1 LLHIQ
6 NVSFEFGGNY
16 LFRNIDWFIKP
27 RERIGL
33 IGKNGAGKS
42 TLLKLIIGKYDVREG
57 SINKSGGINLG
68 YLSQDMISEDGNQ
81 TILEHAK
88 QAFKRALFIQDKL
101 EQLYTLMETDP
112 SEENVQKMADYQE
125 EFDALDGYNID
136 NKTAEI
142 LEGLGFKTGDL
153 DRPMREFSGGWRMR
167 VVLAKM
173 LLEEPDIML
182 MDEPTNHLDLPSIEW
197 LEGYLSSYPG
207 SVVIVSHDR
216 EFLNKM
222 INKTAELSNQK
233 LYLWDGNYD
242 FYLKSKVERDD
253 LISRQAANQSQY
265 IKEQEKFINRFKAKA
280 SKAKAVQSRIKMI
293 DKIEKI
299 VEIDDDKSNLKID
312 FKIGK
317 PSGKVVMDLNKI
329 QQGFGNQILFDK
341 VNREIVRGDKIAL
354 IGANGTGKST
364 FLSIIA
370 NEIDFEGL
378 RKEGHQVISSFY
390 AQHQLES
397 LNLDYEILE
406 ELQYDAPHK
415 TEMELRNMLGCFLFG
430 GDDVFKKV
438 KVLSGGE
445 KARVSLAKTLVSEA
459 NFLLLDEPTNHL
471 DIDSIEII
479 IEALKRYK
487 GTIIFVSHNRYF
499 IEKLANK
506 IWWIEDQDVKEYPG
520 NYSDYLYK
528 IQQSQNP
535 VSSDKAK
542 KKGQKK
548 LVEDKSSKDSWKR
561 KNEKKE
567 QLKKLQKK
575 SDQIEEQIENS
586 QNHLKNLEFKLS
598 SIDVTNQE
606 EYENISKEYADTT
619 LIVNQ
624 LTEKSEI
631 LIEEIISL
639 EQHC

>member
-1 LLHIQ
+1 MLHIQ

-16 LFRNIDWFIKP
+16 LFRDIDWYIKP

-42 TLLKLIIGKYDVREG
+42 TLLKLIMGKYEVREG
-57 SINKSGGINLG
+57 SVNKAGGVNLG

-88 QAFKRALFIQDKL
+88 QAFDRALFVQAELEKL
-101 EQLYTLMETDP
+101 YSLMETNP
-112 SEENVQKMADYQE
+112 SEENIQKMADYQE

-142 LEGLGFKTGDL
+142 LEGLGFKTADL
-153 DRPMREFSGGWRMR
+153 NRPMNEFSGGWRMR

-197 LEGYLSSYPG
+197 LESYLSNYPG
-207 SVVIVSHDR
+207 SVIIVSHDR

-222 INKTAELSNQK
+222 ITKTAELSNQK

-242 FYLKSKVERDD
+242 FYLKAKIERDN
-253 LISRQAANQSQY
+253 LLSRQAANQNQY
-265 IKEQEKFINRFKAKA
+265 IKDQEKFINRFKAKA
-280 SKAKAVQSRIKMI
+280 SKAKAVQSRIKMV
-293 DKIEKI
+293 EKI
-299 VEIDDDKSNLKID
+299 DRIQEIDEDKSNLKID
-312 FKIGK
+312 FKVSK
-317 PSGKVVMDLNKI
+317 QSGKVVMNLDHIN
-329 QQGFGNQILFDK
+329 QGFGNQLLFED
-341 VNREIVRGDKIAL
+341 VEREIVRGDKIAL

-370 NEIDFEGL
+370 DDIPFKGS
-378 RKEGHQVISSFY
+378 RKEGHNVITSFY

-397 LNLDYEILE
+397 LHLDYEILE

-415 TEMELRNMLGCFLFG
+415 TEMELRSMLGCFLFG
-430 GDDVFKKV
+430 GDDVFKKI

-479 IEALKRYK
+479 IEALKRYE
-487 GTIIFVSHNRYF
+487 GTLIFVSHNRYF

-506 IWWIEDQDVKEYPG
+506 VWWIEDQDVREYPG
-520 NYSDYLYK
+520 SYKEYLYK
-528 IQQSQNP
+528 VQQENTSIAP
-535 VSSDKAK
+535 VSKSKSTMVTSSK
-542 KKGQKK
+542 KETWKQRDENELALKQAQKK
-548 LVEDKSSKDSWKR
+548 LSLQE
-561 KNEKKE
+561 NE
-567 QLKKLQKK
+567 LKKVKQTLEEIEKELATIASDDISKYQSLSEQHHQKMNQCTQLE
-575 SDQIEEQIENS
+575 SSIEE
-586 QNHLKNLEFKLS
+586 
-598 SIDVTNQE
+598 
-606 EYENISKEYADTT
+606 
-619 LIVNQ
+619 
-624 LTEKSEI
+624 

-639 EQHC
+639 EE

>member
-1 LLHIQ
+1 MLHIQ

-16 LFRNIDWFIKP
+16 LFRDIDWFIKS

-42 TLLKLIIGKYDVREG
+42 TLLKLIMGKYDVREG

-68 YLSQDMISEDGNQ
+68 YLSQDMISEDGDQ

-88 QAFKRALFIQDKL
+88 QAFNRALFVQDEL
-101 EQLYTLMETDP
+101 EKLYTLMETDP
-112 SEENVQKMADYQE
+112 SDENIQKMADYQE

-153 DRPMREFSGGWRMR
+153 NRPMKEFSGGWRMR

-197 LEGYLSSYPG
+197 LEGYLANYPG

-222 INKTAELSNQK
+222 INKTAELSNHK

-242 FYLKSKVERDD
+242 FYLKAKVERDD
-253 LISRQAANQSQY
+253 LLSRQAANQNQY

-280 SKAKAVQSRIKMI
+280 SKAKAVQSRIKMV
-293 DKIEKI
+293 DKIERI
-299 VEIDDDKSNLKID
+299 VEIDEDKSNLKID
-312 FKIGK
+312 FKVSK
-317 PSGKVVMDLNKI
+317 SSGKVVMGLNDI
-329 QQGFGNQILFDK
+329 HQGFSNQTLFDG

-364 FLSIIA
+364 FLNIIA
-370 NEIDFEGL
+370 NEIDFNGH

-397 LNLDYEILE
+397 LHMDYEILE

-430 GDDVFKKV
+430 GDDVFKKI

-479 IEALKRYK
+479 IEALKRYE
-487 GTIIFVSHNRYF
+487 GTLIFVSHNRYF

-506 IWWIEDQDVKEYPG
+506 VWWIEDQDVKEYPG
-520 NYSDYLYK
+520 SYTEYLYK
-528 IQQSQNP
+528 VQHAQKQVSTQISQKQRTN
-535 VSSDKAK
+535 K
-542 KKGQKK
+542 KENKT
-548 LVEDKSSKDSWKR
+548 SKDSWKQ
-561 KNEKKE
+561 KDQQKE
-567 QLKKLQKK
+567 VLKKLHKRLEQK
-575 SDQIEEQIENS
+575 EEQLANA
-586 QNHLKNLEFKLS
+586 QNHLKKLENKLS
-598 SIDVTNQE
+598 TLETQNQE
-606 EYENISKEYADTT
+606 DYINLSKEYADAST
-619 LIVNQ
+619 LVNQ
-624 LTEKSEI
+624 LSIESEK
-631 LIEEIISL
+631 LMEEII
-639 EQHC
+639 EIE

>member
-1 LLHIQ
+1 MLHIQ

-16 LFRNIDWFIKP
+16 LFRDIDWFIKP

-42 TLLKLIIGKYDVREG
+42 TLLKLIMGKYDVREG

-88 QAFKRALFIQDKL
+88 QAFKRALFIQDEL
-101 EQLYTLMETDP
+101 EQLYILMETDP
-112 SEENVQKMADYQE
+112 SEENIQKMADYQE

-142 LEGLGFKTGDL
+142 LEGLGFKTKDL

-242 FYLKSKVERDD
+242 FYLKAKVERDD

-280 SKAKAVQSRIKMI
+280 SKAKAVQSRIKMV
-293 DKIEKI
+293 DKIERI
-299 VEIDDDKSNLKID
+299 VEIDEDKSNLKID

-317 PSGKVVMDLNKI
+317 PSGKVVMDLNEI
-329 QQGFGNQILFDK
+329 QQGFDNQILFDR

-370 NEIDFEGL
+370 NEIDFEGI

-397 LNLDYEILE
+397 LHLDYEILE

-430 GDDVFKKV
+430 GDDIFKKI

-479 IEALKRYK
+479 IEALKRYE
-487 GTIIFVSHNRYF
+487 GTLIFVSHNRYF

-506 IWWIEDQDVKEYPG
+506 VWWIEDQDVKEYPG
-520 NYSDYLYK
+520 NYSEYLYK
-528 IQQSQNP
+528 VQQSQNP
-535 VSSDKAK
+535 SSSDKAK
-542 KKGQKK
+542 KKGQKT
-548 LVEDKSSKDSWKR
+548 VEDKSSKDSWKR
-561 KNEKKE
+561 KNERE
-567 QLKKLQKK
+567 ERIKKLQKK
-575 SDQIEEQIENS
+575 LDQIEEQITNS
-586 QNHLKNLEFKLS
+586 QKHLKNLEVKLS
-598 SIDVTNQE
+598 SIDVTKQE

-619 LIVNQ
+619 LRVNQ
-624 LTEKSEI
+624 LTKESEI

-639 EQHC
+639 E

>member
-16 LFRNIDWFIKP
+16 LFRDIDWFIKP

-42 TLLKLIIGKYDVREG
+42 TLLKLIMGKYDVREG

-68 YLSQDMISEDGNQ
+68 YLSQDMISEDGDQ

-88 QAFKRALFIQDKL
+88 QAFNRALFIHDEL
-101 EQLYTLMETDP
+101 EKLYTIMETDP
-112 SEENVQKMADYQE
+112 SDENIQRMADYQE

-153 DRPMREFSGGWRMR
+153 NRPMKEFSGGWRMR

-197 LEGYLSSYPG
+197 LEGYLANYPG

-222 INKTAELSNQK
+222 INKTAELSNHK

-242 FYLKSKVERDD
+242 FYLKAKVERDD
-253 LISRQAANQSQY
+253 LLSRQAANQSQY

-280 SKAKAVQSRIKMI
+280 SKAKAVQSRIKMV
-293 DKIEKI
+293 DKIERI
-299 VEIDDDKSNLKID
+299 VEIDEDKSNLKID
-312 FKIGK
+312 FKVSK
-317 PSGKVVMDLNKI
+317 PSGKVVMSLTDI
-329 QQGFGNQILFDK
+329 HQGFSNQILFDG

-364 FLSIIA
+364 FLNIIA
-370 NEIDFEGL
+370 NEIDFKGQ

-397 LNLDYEILE
+397 LHMDYEILE
-406 ELQYDAPHK
+406 ELHYDAPHK

-430 GDDVFKKV
+430 GDDVFKKI

-479 IEALKRYK
+479 IEALKRYE
-487 GTIIFVSHNRYF
+487 GTLIFVSHNRYF

-506 IWWIEDQDVKEYPG
+506 VWWIEDQDVKEYPG
-520 NYSDYLYK
+520 SYTEYLYK
-528 IQQSQNP
+528 VQHAQKQVNTQINQKQ
-535 VSSDKAK
+535 KTK
-542 KKGQKK
+542 KKENKT
-548 LVEDKSSKDSWKR
+548 SKDSWKQ
-561 KNEKKE
+561 KDEQKE
-567 QLKKLQKK
+567 ILKKLQKK
-575 SDQIEEQIENS
+575 LELKEDQLINA
-586 QNHLKNLEFKLS
+586 QNHLKKLEDQLS
-598 SIDVTNQE
+598 TLETQNQE
-606 EYENISKEYADTT
+606 DYVNLSKEYADATT
-619 LIVNQ
+619 FVNQ
-624 LTEKSEI
+624 LSLESEK
-631 LIEEIISL
+631 LMEEIIDI
-639 EQHC
+639 E

>member
-1 LLHIQ
+1 MLHIQ

-16 LFRNIDWFIKP
+16 LFRDIDWFIKP

-42 TLLKLIIGKYDVREG
+42 TLLKLIMGKYDVREG

-68 YLSQDMISEDGNQ
+68 YLSQDMISEDGDQ

-88 QAFKRALFIQDKL
+88 QAFNRALFVQDEL
-101 EQLYTLMETDP
+101 EKLYTLMETDP
-112 SEENVQKMADYQE
+112 SDENIQKMADYQE

-142 LEGLGFKTGDL
+142 LEGLGFKTRDL
-153 DRPMREFSGGWRMR
+153 NRPMKEFSGGWRMR

-197 LEGYLSSYPG
+197 LEGYLANYPG

-222 INKTAELSNQK
+222 INKTAELSNHK

-242 FYLKSKVERDD
+242 FYLKAKVERDD
-253 LISRQAANQSQY
+253 LLSRQAANQNQY

-280 SKAKAVQSRIKMI
+280 SKAKAVQSRIKMV
-293 DKIEKI
+293 DKIERI
-299 VEIDDDKSNLKID
+299 VEIDEDKSNLKID
-312 FKIGK
+312 FKVSK
-317 PSGKVVMDLNKI
+317 PSGKVVMGLNDI
-329 QQGFGNQILFDK
+329 HQGFSNQTLFDG

-364 FLSIIA
+364 FLNIIA
-370 NEIDFEGL
+370 NEIDFKGQ

-397 LNLDYEILE
+397 LHMDYEILE

-430 GDDVFKKV
+430 GDDVFKKI

-445 KARVSLAKTLVSEA
+445 KARVSLAKTLISEA

-479 IEALKRYK
+479 IEALKRYE
-487 GTIIFVSHNRYF
+487 GTLIFVSHNRYF

-506 IWWIEDQDVKEYPG
+506 VWWIEDQDVKEYPG
-520 NYSDYLYK
+520 SYTEYLYK
-528 IQQSQNP
+528 VQHAQKQVSTQISQKQRTN
-535 VSSDKAK
+535 K
-542 KKGQKK
+542 KENKT
-548 LVEDKSSKDSWKR
+548 SKDSWKQ
-561 KNEKKE
+561 KDQQKE
-567 QLKKLQKK
+567 VLKKLHKRLEQK
-575 SDQIEEQIENS
+575 EEQLANA
-586 QNHLKNLEFKLS
+586 QNHLKKLENKLS
-598 SIDVTNQE
+598 TLETQNQE
-606 EYENISKEYADTT
+606 DYINLSKEYADAST
-619 LIVNQ
+619 LVNQ
-624 LTEKSEI
+624 LSLESEK
-631 LIEEIISL
+631 LMEEII
-639 EQHC
+639 EIE

>member
-1 LLHIQ
+1 MLHIQ

-16 LFRNIDWFIKP
+16 LFRDIDWFIKP

-42 TLLKLIIGKYDVREG
+42 TLLKLIMGKYDVREG

-88 QAFKRALFIQDKL
+88 QAFKRALFIQDEL
-101 EQLYTLMETDP
+101 EQLYILMETDP

-142 LEGLGFKTGDL
+142 LEGLGFKTKDL

-242 FYLKSKVERDD
+242 FYLKAKVERDD

-280 SKAKAVQSRIKMI
+280 SKAKAVQSRIKMV
-293 DKIEKI
+293 DKIERI
-299 VEIDDDKSNLKID
+299 VEIDEDKSNLKID
-312 FKIGK
+312 FKVGK
-317 PSGKVVMDLNKI
+317 PSGKVVMDLNEI
-329 QQGFGNQILFDK
+329 QQGFDNQILFDR

-370 NEIDFEGL
+370 NEIDFEGI

-397 LNLDYEILE
+397 LHLDYEILE

-430 GDDVFKKV
+430 GDDVFKKI

-479 IEALKRYK
+479 IEALKRYE
-487 GTIIFVSHNRYF
+487 GTLIFVSHNRYF

-506 IWWIEDQDVKEYPG
+506 VWWIEDQDVKEYPG
-520 NYSDYLYK
+520 NYSEYLYK
-528 IQQSQNP
+528 VQQSQNP
-535 VSSDKAK
+535 SSSDKAK
-542 KKGQKK
+542 KKGQKT
-548 LVEDKSSKDSWKR
+548 VEDKSSKDSWKR
-561 KNEKKE
+561 KNERE
-567 QLKKLQKK
+567 ERIKKLQKK
-575 SDQIEEQIENS
+575 LDQIEEQITNS
-586 QNHLKNLEFKLS
+586 QKHLKNLEVKLS
-598 SIDVTNQE
+598 SIDVTKQE

-619 LIVNQ
+619 LRVNQ
-624 LTEKSEI
+624 LTKESEI

-639 EQHC
+639 E

>member
-1 LLHIQ
+1 MLHIQ

-16 LFRNIDWFIKP
+16 LFRDIDWYIKP

-42 TLLKLIIGKYDVREG
+42 TLLKLIMGKYEVREG
-57 SINKSGGINLG
+57 SVNKAGGVNLG

-88 QAFKRALFIQDKL
+88 QAFDRALFVQAELEKL
-101 EQLYTLMETDP
+101 YSLMETNP
-112 SEENVQKMADYQE
+112 SEENIQKMADYQE

-142 LEGLGFKTGDL
+142 LEGLGFKTADL
-153 DRPMREFSGGWRMR
+153 NRPMNEFSGGWRMR

-197 LEGYLSSYPG
+197 LESYLSNYPG
-207 SVVIVSHDR
+207 SVIIVSHDR

-222 INKTAELSNQK
+222 ITKTAELSNQK

-242 FYLKSKVERDD
+242 FYLKAKIERDN
-253 LISRQAANQSQY
+253 LLSRQAANQNQY
-265 IKEQEKFINRFKAKA
+265 IKDQEKFINRFKAKA
-280 SKAKAVQSRIKMI
+280 SKAKAVQSRIKMV
-293 DKIEKI
+293 EKI
-299 VEIDDDKSNLKID
+299 DRIQEIDEDKSNLKID
-312 FKIGK
+312 FKVSK
-317 PSGKVVMDLNKI
+317 QSGKVVMNLDHIN
-329 QQGFGNQILFDK
+329 QGFGNQLLFED
-341 VNREIVRGDKIAL
+341 VEREIVRGDKIAL

-370 NEIDFEGL
+370 DDIPFKGS
-378 RKEGHQVISSFY
+378 RKEGHNVITSFY

-397 LNLDYEILE
+397 LHLDYEILE

-415 TEMELRNMLGCFLFG
+415 TEMELRSMLGCFLFG
-430 GDDVFKKV
+430 GDDVFKKI

-479 IEALKRYK
+479 IEALKRYE
-487 GTIIFVSHNRYF
+487 GTLIFVSHNRYF

-506 IWWIEDQDVKEYPG
+506 VWWIEDQDVREYPG
-520 NYSDYLYK
+520 SYKEYLYK
-528 IQQSQNP
+528 VQQENTSIAP
-535 VSSDKAK
+535 VSKSKSKMVTSPK
-542 KKGQKK
+542 KETWKQRDENELALKQAQKK
-548 LVEDKSSKDSWKR
+548 LSLQENDLKRVKQTLEEIEKELATIASDDISKYQSLSEQHHQKMNQCTQLESS
-561 KNEKKE
+561 
-567 QLKKLQKK
+567 
-575 SDQIEEQIENS
+575 IEE
-586 QNHLKNLEFKLS
+586 
-598 SIDVTNQE
+598 
-606 EYENISKEYADTT
+606 
-619 LIVNQ
+619 
-624 LTEKSEI
+624 

-639 EQHC
+639 EE

>member
-1 LLHIQ
+1 MLHIQ

-16 LFRNIDWFIKP
+16 LFRDIDWFIKP

-42 TLLKLIIGKYDVREG
+42 TLLKLIMGKYDVREG

-68 YLSQDMISEDGNQ
+68 YLSQDMISEDGDQ

-88 QAFKRALFIQDKL
+88 QAFNRALFIQDEL
-101 EQLYTLMETDP
+101 EKLYTLMETDP
-112 SEENVQKMADYQE
+112 SDENIQKMADYQE

-153 DRPMREFSGGWRMR
+153 NRPMKEFSGGWRMR

-197 LEGYLSSYPG
+197 LEGYLANYPG

-222 INKTAELSNQK
+222 INKTAELSNHK

-242 FYLKSKVERDD
+242 FYLKAKVERDD
-253 LISRQAANQSQY
+253 LLSRQAANQSQY

-280 SKAKAVQSRIKMI
+280 SKAKAVQSRIKMV
-293 DKIEKI
+293 DKIERI
-299 VEIDDDKSNLKID
+299 VEIDEDKSNLKID
-312 FKIGK
+312 FKVSK
-317 PSGKVVMDLNKI
+317 PSGKVVMGLNDI
-329 QQGFGNQILFDK
+329 HQGFSNQILFDG

-364 FLSIIA
+364 FLNIIA
-370 NEIDFEGL
+370 NEIDFNGQ

-397 LNLDYEILE
+397 LHMDYEILE
-406 ELQYDAPHK
+406 ELHYDAPHK

-430 GDDVFKKV
+430 GDDVFKKI

-479 IEALKRYK
+479 IEALKRYE
-487 GTIIFVSHNRYF
+487 GTLIFVSHNRYF

-506 IWWIEDQDVKEYPG
+506 VWWIEDQDVKEYPG
-520 NYSDYLYK
+520 SYTEYLYK
-528 IQQSQNP
+528 VQHAQKQVNTQINQKQ
-535 VSSDKAK
+535 KTK
-542 KKGQKK
+542 KKENKT
-548 LVEDKSSKDSWKR
+548 SKDSWKQ
-561 KNEKKE
+561 KDEQKE
-567 QLKKLQKK
+567 ILKKLQKK
-575 SDQIEEQIENS
+575 LELKEDQLINA
-586 QNHLKNLEFKLS
+586 QNHLKKLEDQLS
-598 SIDVTNQE
+598 TLETQNQE
-606 EYENISKEYADTT
+606 DYVNLSKEYADATT
-619 LIVNQ
+619 LVNQ
-624 LTEKSEI
+624 LSLESEK
-631 LIEEIISL
+631 LMEEIIDI
-639 EQHC
+639 E

>member
-1 LLHIQ
+1 MLHIQ

-16 LFRNIDWFIKP
+16 LFRDIDWFIKP

-42 TLLKLIIGKYDVREG
+42 TLLKLIMGKYDVREG

-88 QAFKRALFIQDKL
+88 QAFKRALFIQDEL
-101 EQLYTLMETDP
+101 EQLYILMETDP
-112 SEENVQKMADYQE
+112 SEENIQKMADYQE

-142 LEGLGFKTGDL
+142 LEGLGFKTKDL

-242 FYLKSKVERDD
+242 FYLKAKVERDD

-280 SKAKAVQSRIKMI
+280 SKAKAVQSRIKMV
-293 DKIEKI
+293 DKIERI
-299 VEIDDDKSNLKID
+299 VEIDEDKSNLKID
-312 FKIGK
+312 FKVGK
-317 PSGKVVMDLNKI
+317 PSGKVVMDLNEI
-329 QQGFGNQILFDK
+329 QQGFDNQILFDR

-370 NEIDFEGL
+370 NEIDFEGI
-378 RKEGHQVISSFY
+378 RTEGHQVISSFY

-397 LNLDYEILE
+397 LHLDYEILE

-430 GDDVFKKV
+430 GDDVFKKI

-479 IEALKRYK
+479 IEALKRYE
-487 GTIIFVSHNRYF
+487 GTLIFVSHNRYF

-506 IWWIEDQDVKEYPG
+506 VWWIEDQDVKEYPG
-520 NYSDYLYK
+520 NYSEYLYK
-528 IQQSQNP
+528 VQQSQNP
-535 VSSDKAK
+535 SSSDKAK
-542 KKGQKK
+542 KKGQKT
-548 LVEDKSSKDSWKR
+548 VEDKSSKDSWKR
-561 KNEKKE
+561 KNEKE
-567 QLKKLQKK
+567 ERIKKLQKK
-575 SDQIEEQIENS
+575 LDQIEEQITNS
-586 QNHLKNLEFKLS
+586 QKHLKNLEVKLS
-598 SIDVTNQE
+598 SIDVTKQE

-619 LIVNQ
+619 LRVNQ
-624 LTEKSEI
+624 LTKESEI

-639 EQHC
+639 E

>member
-1 LLHIQ
+1 
-6 NVSFEFGGNY
+6 
-16 LFRNIDWFIKP
+16 LFRDIDWFIKP

-42 TLLKLIIGKYDVREG
+42 TLLKLIMGKYEVREG

-68 YLSQDMISEDGNQ
+68 YLSQDMISEDGDQ
-81 TILEHAK
+81 TILDHAK
-88 QAFKRALFIQDKL
+88 QAFNRALFVQDEL
-101 EQLYTLMETDP
+101 EKLYTLMETDP
-112 SEENVQKMADYQE
+112 SDENIQNMADYQE

-153 DRPMREFSGGWRMR
+153 NRPMKEFSGGWRMR

-197 LEGYLSSYPG
+197 LEGYLANYPG

-222 INKTAELSNQK
+222 INKTAELSNHK

-242 FYLKSKVERDD
+242 FYLKAKVERDD
-253 LISRQAANQSQY
+253 LLSRQAANQNQY

-280 SKAKAVQSRIKMI
+280 SKAKAVQSRIKMV
-293 DKIEKI
+293 DKIERI
-299 VEIDDDKSNLKID
+299 IEIDEDKSNLKID
-312 FKIGK
+312 FKVSK
-317 PSGKVVMDLNKI
+317 PSGKVVMGLNDI
-329 QQGFGNQILFDK
+329 HQGFSNQTLFDG

-364 FLSIIA
+364 FLNIIA
-370 NEIDFEGL
+370 NEIDFKGQ

-397 LNLDYEILE
+397 LHMDYEILE

-430 GDDVFKKV
+430 GDDVFKKI

-479 IEALKRYK
+479 IKALKRYE
-487 GTIIFVSHNRYF
+487 GTLIFVSHNRYF

-506 IWWIEDQDVKEYPG
+506 VWWIEDQDVKEYPG
-520 NYSDYLYK
+520 SYTEYLYK
-528 IQQSQNP
+528 VKHEQKQVSTQISQKQRTN
-535 VSSDKAK
+535 K
-542 KKGQKK
+542 KENKT
-548 LVEDKSSKDSWKR
+548 SKDSWKQ
-561 KNEKKE
+561 KDQQKE
-567 QLKKLQKK
+567 VLKKLNKRLEQK
-575 SDQIEEQIENS
+575 EEQLANA
-586 QNHLKNLEFKLS
+586 QNHLKKLENKLS
-598 SIDVTNQE
+598 TLETQNQE
-606 EYENISKEYADTT
+606 DYINLSKEYADAST
-619 LIVNQ
+619 LVNQ
-624 LTEKSEI
+624 LSLESEK
-631 LIEEIISL
+631 LMEEII
-639 EQHC
+639 EIE

>member
-1 LLHIQ
+1 MLHIQ

-16 LFRNIDWFIKP
+16 LFRDIDWFIKP

-42 TLLKLIIGKYDVREG
+42 TLLKLIMGKYDVREG

-68 YLSQDMISEDGNQ
+68 YLSQDMISEDGDQ

-88 QAFKRALFIQDKL
+88 QAFNRALFIHDEL
-101 EQLYTLMETDP
+101 EKLYTIMETDP
-112 SEENVQKMADYQE
+112 SDENIQRMADYQE

-153 DRPMREFSGGWRMR
+153 NRPMKEFSGGWRMR

-197 LEGYLSSYPG
+197 LEGYLANYPG

-222 INKTAELSNQK
+222 INKTAELSNHK

-242 FYLKSKVERDD
+242 FYLKAKVERDD
-253 LISRQAANQSQY
+253 LLSRQAANQSQY

-280 SKAKAVQSRIKMI
+280 SKAKAVQSRIKMV
-293 DKIEKI
+293 DKIERI
-299 VEIDDDKSNLKID
+299 VEIDEDKSNLKID
-312 FKIGK
+312 FKVNK
-317 PSGKVVMDLNKI
+317 PSGKVVMSLTDI
-329 QQGFGNQILFDK
+329 HQGFSNQILFDG

-364 FLSIIA
+364 FLNIIA
-370 NEIDFEGL
+370 NEIDFKGQ

-397 LNLDYEILE
+397 LHMDYEILE
-406 ELQYDAPHK
+406 ELHYDAPHK

-430 GDDVFKKV
+430 GDDVFKKI

-479 IEALKRYK
+479 IEALKRYE
-487 GTIIFVSHNRYF
+487 GTLIFVSHNRYF

-506 IWWIEDQDVKEYPG
+506 VWWIEDQDVKEYPG
-520 NYSDYLYK
+520 SYTEYLYK
-528 IQQSQNP
+528 VQHAQKQVNTQINQKQ
-535 VSSDKAK
+535 KTK
-542 KKGQKK
+542 KKENKT
-548 LVEDKSSKDSWKR
+548 SKDSWKQ
-561 KNEKKE
+561 KDEQKE
-567 QLKKLQKK
+567 ILKKLQKK
-575 SDQIEEQIENS
+575 LELKEDQLINA
-586 QNHLKNLEFKLS
+586 QNHLKKLEDQLS
-598 SIDVTNQE
+598 TLETQNQE
-606 EYENISKEYADTT
+606 DYVNLSKEYADATT
-619 LIVNQ
+619 FVNQ
-624 LTEKSEI
+624 LSLESEK
-631 LIEEIISL
+631 LMEEIIDI
-639 EQHC
+639 E

>member
-1 LLHIQ
+1 MLHLQ

-16 LFRNIDWFIKP
+16 LFKDIDWFIKP

-42 TLLKLIIGKYDVREG
+42 TLLKLIMGKYDIREG
-57 SINKSGGINLG
+57 SINKAGGVNLG

-88 QAFKRALFIQDKL
+88 GAFKRAIFLQEEL
-101 EQLYTLMETDP
+101 EKLYTLMETDP
-112 SEENVQKMADYQE
+112 SEENIQRMADYQE
-125 EFDALDGYNID
+125 EFDALDGYNMD

-142 LEGLGFKTGDL
+142 LEGLGFKTADL
-153 DRPMREFSGGWRMR
+153 DRPMQEFSGGWRMR

-197 LEGYLSSYPG
+197 LESYLSNYPG
-207 SVVIVSHDR
+207 SVIIVSHDR

-222 INKTAELSNQK
+222 ITKTAELSGKK

-242 FYLKSKVERDD
+242 FYLNAKIERDD
-253 LISRQAANQSQY
+253 LISRQAANQEQY

-280 SKAKAVQSRIKMI
+280 SKAKAVQSRIKMVDKI
-293 DKIEKI
+293 DKIEVI
-299 VEIDDDKSNLKID
+299 QEDKSNLKID
-312 FKIGK
+312 FKVGK
-317 PSGKVVMDLNKI
+317 QSGKVVMGLNDI
-329 QQGFGNQILFDK
+329 TPGFGNQLLFDG
-341 VNREIVRGDKIAL
+341 VDREIVRGDKIAL

-370 NEIDFEGL
+370 NEIDFEGE
-378 RKEGHQVISSFY
+378 RKEGHNVDASFY

-397 LNLDYEILE
+397 LHMDYEILE

-415 TEMELRNMLGCFLFG
+415 TEMELRSMLGCFLFA
-430 GDDVFKKV
+430 GDDVFKKI

-471 DIDSIEII
+471 DIDSIEVI
-479 IEALKRYK
+479 IEALKNYE
-487 GTIIFVSHNRYF
+487 GTLIFVSHNRYF

-506 IWWIEDQDVKEYPG
+506 VWWIQDQDVREYPG
-520 NYSDYLYK
+520 SYKEYLYK
-528 IQQSQNP
+528 LENEGFTTE
-535 VSSDKAK
+535 K
-542 KKGQKK
+542 KKTKKTNKPAKTAEDSNKNSWRQK
-548 LVEDKSSKDSWKR
+548 D
-561 KNEKKE
+561 EKADE
-567 QLKKLQKK
+567 LKKLQKK
-575 SDQIEEQIENS
+575 LDQKEEQ
-586 QNHLKNLEFKLS
+586 LKNAKKHLESLETKLS
-598 SIDVTNQE
+598 YT
-606 EYENISKEYADTT
+606 ENLESAE
-619 LIVNQ
+619 L
-624 LTEKSEI
+624 
-631 LIEEIISL
+631 EEITAEYGKSTQLVNEITADYEQIL
-639 EQHC
+639 EQMIELED

>member
-1 LLHIQ
+1 MLYIQ

-16 LFRNIDWFIKP
+16 LFRDIDWFIKP

-42 TLLKLIIGKYDVREG
+42 TLLKLIMGKYEVREG

-68 YLSQDMISEDGNQ
+68 YLSQDMISEDGDQ
-81 TILEHAK
+81 TILDHAK
-88 QAFKRALFIQDKL
+88 QAFNRALFVQDEL
-101 EQLYTLMETDP
+101 EKLYTLMETDP
-112 SEENVQKMADYQE
+112 SDENIQNMADYQE

-153 DRPMREFSGGWRMR
+153 NRPMKEFSGGWRMR

-197 LEGYLSSYPG
+197 LEGYLANYPG

-222 INKTAELSNQK
+222 INKTAELSNHK

-242 FYLKSKVERDD
+242 FYHKAKVERDD
-253 LISRQAANQSQY
+253 LLSRQAANQNQY

-280 SKAKAVQSRIKMI
+280 SKAKAVQSRIKMV
-293 DKIEKI
+293 DKIERI
-299 VEIDDDKSNLKID
+299 VEIDEDKSNLKID
-312 FKIGK
+312 FKVSK
-317 PSGKVVMDLNKI
+317 PSGKVVMGLNDI
-329 QQGFGNQILFDK
+329 HQGFSNQTLFDG

-364 FLSIIA
+364 FLNIIA
-370 NEIDFEGL
+370 NEIDFKGQ

-397 LNLDYEILE
+397 LHMDYEILE

-430 GDDVFKKV
+430 GDDVFKKI

-479 IEALKRYK
+479 IKALKRYE
-487 GTIIFVSHNRYF
+487 GTLIFVSHNRYF

-506 IWWIEDQDVKEYPG
+506 VWWIEDQDVKEYPG
-520 NYSDYLYK
+520 SYTEYLYK
-528 IQQSQNP
+528 VKHAQKQVSTQISQKQRTN
-535 VSSDKAK
+535 K
-542 KKGQKK
+542 KENKT
-548 LVEDKSSKDSWKR
+548 SKDSWKQ
-561 KNEKKE
+561 KDQQKE
-567 QLKKLQKK
+567 VLKKLNKRLEQK
-575 SDQIEEQIENS
+575 EEQLANA
-586 QNHLKNLEFKLS
+586 QNHLKKLENKLS
-598 SIDVTNQE
+598 TLETQNQE
-606 EYENISKEYADTT
+606 DYINLSKEYADAST
-619 LIVNQ
+619 LVNQ
-624 LTEKSEI
+624 LSLESEK
-631 LIEEIISL
+631 LMEEII
-639 EQHC
+639 EIE

>member
-1 LLHIQ
+1 MLHIQ

-16 LFRNIDWFIKP
+16 LFRDIDWFIKP

-42 TLLKLIIGKYDVREG
+42 TLLKLIMGKYEVREG

-68 YLSQDMISEDGNQ
+68 YLSQDMISEDGDQ

-88 QAFKRALFIQDKL
+88 HAFNRALFVQDEL
-101 EQLYTLMETDP
+101 EKLYTLMETDP
-112 SEENVQKMADYQE
+112 SDENIQKMADYQE

-142 LEGLGFKTGDL
+142 LEGLGFKTRDL
-153 DRPMREFSGGWRMR
+153 NRPMKEFSGGWRMR

-197 LEGYLSSYPG
+197 LEGYLANYPG

-222 INKTAELSNQK
+222 INKTAELSNHK

-242 FYLKSKVERDD
+242 FYLKAKVERDD
-253 LISRQAANQSQY
+253 LLSRQAANQNQY

-280 SKAKAVQSRIKMI
+280 SKAKAVQSRIKMV
-293 DKIEKI
+293 DKIERI
-299 VEIDDDKSNLKID
+299 VEIDEDKSNLKID
-312 FKIGK
+312 FKVSK
-317 PSGKVVMDLNKI
+317 PSGKVVMGLNDI
-329 QQGFGNQILFDK
+329 HQGFSNQTLFDG

-364 FLSIIA
+364 FLNIIA
-370 NEIDFEGL
+370 NEIDFNGQ

-397 LNLDYEILE
+397 LHMDYEILE

-430 GDDVFKKV
+430 GDDVFKKI

-479 IEALKRYK
+479 IEALRRYE
-487 GTIIFVSHNRYF
+487 GTLIFVSHNRYF

-506 IWWIEDQDVKEYPG
+506 VWWIEDQDVKEYPG
-520 NYSDYLYK
+520 SYTEYLYK
-528 IQQSQNP
+528 VQHAQKQVSTQISQKQRT
-535 VSSDKAK
+535 DKK
-542 KKGQKK
+542 ENKT
-548 LVEDKSSKDSWKR
+548 SKDSWKQ
-561 KNEKKE
+561 KDQQKE
-567 QLKKLQKK
+567 VLKKLHKRLEQK
-575 SDQIEEQIENS
+575 EEQLANA
-586 QNHLKNLEFKLS
+586 QNHLKKLENKLS
-598 SIDVTNQE
+598 TLETQNQE
-606 EYENISKEYADTT
+606 DYINLSKEYANAST
-619 LIVNQ
+619 LVNQ
-624 LTEKSEI
+624 LSLESEK
-631 LIEEIISL
+631 LMEEII
-639 EQHC
+639 EIE

>member
-1 LLHIQ
+1 MLHIQ

-16 LFRNIDWFIKP
+16 LFRDIDWYIKP

-42 TLLKLIIGKYDVREG
+42 TLLKLIMGKYEVREG
-57 SINKSGGINLG
+57 SVNKAGGVNLG

-88 QAFKRALFIQDKL
+88 QAFDRALFVQAELEKL
-101 EQLYTLMETDP
+101 YSLMETNP
-112 SEENVQKMADYQE
+112 SEENIQKMADYQE

-142 LEGLGFKTGDL
+142 LEGLGFKTADL
-153 DRPMREFSGGWRMR
+153 NRPMNEFSGGWRMR

-197 LEGYLSSYPG
+197 LESYLSNYPG
-207 SVVIVSHDR
+207 SVIIVSHDR

-222 INKTAELSNQK
+222 ITKTAELSNQK

-242 FYLKSKVERDD
+242 FYLKAKIERDN
-253 LISRQAANQSQY
+253 LLSRQAANQNQY
-265 IKEQEKFINRFKAKA
+265 IKDQEKFINRFKAKA
-280 SKAKAVQSRIKMI
+280 SKAKAVQSRIKMV
-293 DKIEKI
+293 EKI
-299 VEIDDDKSNLKID
+299 DRIQEIDEDKSNLKID
-312 FKIGK
+312 FKVSK
-317 PSGKVVMDLNKI
+317 QSGKVVMNLDHIN
-329 QQGFGNQILFDK
+329 QGFGNQLLFED
-341 VNREIVRGDKIAL
+341 VEREIVRGDKIAL

-370 NEIDFEGL
+370 DDIPFKGS
-378 RKEGHQVISSFY
+378 RKEGHNVITSFY

-397 LNLDYEILE
+397 LHLDYEILE

-415 TEMELRNMLGCFLFG
+415 TEMELRSMLGCFLFG
-430 GDDVFKKV
+430 GDDVFKKI

-479 IEALKRYK
+479 IEALKRYE
-487 GTIIFVSHNRYF
+487 GTLIFVSHNRYF

-506 IWWIEDQDVKEYPG
+506 VWWIEDQDVREYPG
-520 NYSDYLYK
+520 SYKEYLYK
-528 IQQSQNP
+528 VQQENTSIAP
-535 VSSDKAK
+535 VSKSKSTMVTSPK
-542 KKGQKK
+542 KETWKQRDENELALKQAQKK
-548 LVEDKSSKDSWKR
+548 LSLQENDLKRVKQTLEEIEKELATIASDDISKYQSLSEQHHQKMNQCTQLESS
-561 KNEKKE
+561 
-567 QLKKLQKK
+567 
-575 SDQIEEQIENS
+575 IEE
-586 QNHLKNLEFKLS
+586 
-598 SIDVTNQE
+598 
-606 EYENISKEYADTT
+606 
-619 LIVNQ
+619 
-624 LTEKSEI
+624 

-639 EQHC
+639 EE